1 MKMHIN
7 LCTIILLFVIT
18 ITNSNLQKKSS
29 MAETVPPSSSA
40 PADVY
45 IVYTEQP
52 SDGADHESS
61 HLRTLSSVVG
71 SEEAAKESLIY
82 VYKSAATGFSAKLT
96 PEQVSQLEK
105 QPGVLQVVVSKTVQL
120 HPVGGGGAVNNMMV

>member
-1 MKMHIN
+1 
-7 LCTIILLFVIT
+7 
-18 ITNSNLQKKSS
+18 
-29 MAETVPPSSSA
+29 MAEAAPASSA

-52 SDGADHESS
+52 AEGSDHESF
-61 HLRTLSSVVG
+61 HLSTLSSVVG

-96 PEQVSQLEK
+96 PEQVSLLEK
-105 QPGVLQVVVSKTVQL
+105 KPGVLQVVVSKTVQL
-120 HPVGGGGAVNNMMV
+120 HPVVGGTMNNMMV